1 MGTRLRVLMSA
12 YSCEPGK
19 GSEPEVGWQW
29 ALQMA
34 KLHDVTVVTRANNR
48 PSIEPVLEELR
59 GQQPLPSFVYHD
71 CGRALLAL
79 KRRCGAVKLYY
90 MFWQKSA
97 REVVRRLHQARSFDL
112 MHHTTFAAFRYPIA
126 TTGHGVP
133 SVWGPV
139 GGAESVPA
147 GFLPWDHLPSLFPE
161 VIRNLSNSW
170 HSLFP
175 AAVRRRARL
184 SSAVLASTP
193 EMKRVFDRLG
203 IAARIMPTIGLN
215 LAEIPFRPRIVRDG
229 PLKIL
234 FVGNVISL
242 KGIDL
247 ALEALALAGGN
258 ATFTLIGSGNYLETA
273 RRLAGRLGLR
283 DRVLFRGRIPRTE
296 VLEIYP
302 DFDLFL
308 FPSLHDTGGYAL
320 IEAMSN
326 ELPVVCL
333 DCGGPAVAVG
343 EGCGIKVPLGARQAV
358 IRGLAGALR
367 AYDEN
372 RPMVQA
378 HGQAARRSVLLHY
391 DWRRKA
397 LEMDAVYQGATAARP
412 SGGSPRRAGP
422 PASAD

>member
-1 MGTRLRVLMSA
+1 
-12 YSCEPGK
+12 
-19 GSEPEVGWQW
+19 
-29 ALQMA
+29 
-34 KLHDVTVVTRANNR
+34 
-48 PSIEPVLEELR
+48 
-59 GQQPLPSFVYHD
+59 
-71 CGRALLAL
+71 
-79 KRRCGAVKLYY
+79 
-90 MFWQKSA
+90 
-97 REVVRRLHQARSFDL
+97 
-112 MHHTTFAAFRYPIA
+112 
-126 TTGHGVP
+126 
-133 SVWGPV
+133 
-139 GGAESVPA
+139 
-147 GFLPWDHLPSLFPE
+147 
-161 VIRNLSNSW
+161 
-170 HSLFP
+170 
-175 AAVRRRARL
+175 
-184 SSAVLASTP
+184 
-193 EMKRVFDRLG
+193 MKRVFDRLG